1 MSTINQNVSNDKW
14 ADVVVNNMTVSV
26 FFLYIYSFFSFKLII
41 IYLKKADTT
50 MTNVIENDILFEE
63 SVSSNIFNSTRE
75 TIIENPSSSPV
86 RATASLP
93 PLNLSSISWNDMTRK
108 QKHFTRKRARQLKK
122 KKFK

>member
-1 MSTINQNVSNDKW
+1 M
-14 ADVVVNNMTVSV
+14 
-26 FFLYIYSFFSFKLII
+26 FFLIYLSIVFKLII

-50 MTNVIENDILFEE
+50 KSNDIENDILFEE

-75 TIIENPSSSPV
+75 TIIENASSSPV

-93 PLNLSSISWNDMTRK
+93 SLNLSSISWNDMTRK

-122 KKFK
+122 KKM

>member
-1 MSTINQNVSNDKW
+1 KC
-14 ADVVVNNMTVSV
+14 
-26 FFLYIYSFFSFKLII
+26 FFLFLSIFLQTIHYLLFII
-41 IYLKKADTT
+41 KADTT
-50 MTNVIENDILFEE
+50 RTSVENDILFEE

-108 QKHFTRKRARQLKK
+108 QKHSTRKRARLLKK
-122 KKFK
+122 NKNVSIKKNNQNY

>member
-1 MSTINQNVSNDKW
+1 M
-14 ADVVVNNMTVSV
+14 
-26 FFLYIYSFFSFKLII
+26 FFLIYLSIVFKLII

-50 MTNVIENDILFEE
+50 KTTLESDILFEE

-122 KKFK
+122 NKNVSIKKNNQNY